1 MSFGILRHLL
11 THAAGNFLAEF
22 GYEVI
27 ACSGVW
33 AGGQCCLCAGYLKG
47 LRGFQP
53 LGMPQHPLQVSS
65 R

>member
-27 ACSGVW
+27 ARSGVW

-53 LGMPQHPLQVSS
+53 RGMPQQLQVSS